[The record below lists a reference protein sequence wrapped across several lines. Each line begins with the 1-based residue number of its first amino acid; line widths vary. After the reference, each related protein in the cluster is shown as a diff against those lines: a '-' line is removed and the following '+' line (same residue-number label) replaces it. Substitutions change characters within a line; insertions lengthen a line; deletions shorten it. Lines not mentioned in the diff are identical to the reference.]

1 MKKLREGQLEQELV
15 NYEGFDPNSC
25 ALISAKEKQG
35 FEMDLCSLFSS
46 LYCMSIEILNKSQNF
61 H

>member
-25 ALISAKEKQG
+25 ALISAKEK
-35 FEMDLCSLFSS
+35 
-46 LYCMSIEILNKSQNF
+46 
-61 H
+61 